1 MNKSEYA
8 EFIEIIKKKSG
19 INLVSIDYTRIS
31 RLVNEREKISGCKS
45 FHKYIKYLGSGSAEN
60 EWEELL
66 QKITISETYFFR
78 DMNQCNA
85 LKDYILPRLIK
96 SKKDKK
102 IRVWSAGCSTGEE
115 AYTIAIILNQ
125 RIIDIKS
132 WDIKITGTDI
142 NRKSI
147 EIARDGFYG
156 KNSFRGIDNEI
167 IDQYFIKKGRRLK
180 PKGFIKR
187 DVQFEIFN
195 MKIGEKGLFPFDY
208 MNFDIIFCRNVLI
221 YFEKKDAGNILK
233 GFNNSLLHKGYL
245 VLGHSEASLAARDL
259 FRPVR
264 TNNSFIYVPIKTTF
278 TDNGLKKPGICR
290 REISNPGIKQKAVNK
305 KSTDLDGRIPVEN
318 RVEPAIFLRNI
329 NIRYFKEALCLYF
342 NEKYIQAG
350 EKIDNSPAYYD
361 AGTEELLL
369 ASLIRINLGD
379 FEKALSLVH
388 QIRQKDEF
396 LPDSHFIYGLIH
408 ENEKNYDEAIRAY
421 NAALF
426 LDGDYFFSYFRLGH
440 LYQKADRKIDSVRAF
455 RTALTVIDRQDD
467 ERVRLLSGGF
477 TKKNLEDICRRIISA

>member
-8 EFIEIIKKKSG
+8 KFIEIIKKKSG

-45 FHKYIKYLGSGSAEN
+45 FHKYIKYLGSGSAKN

-195 MKIGEKGLFPFDY
+195 MKIGEKGLFPFNY

-259 FRPVR
+259 FTPVR
-264 TNNSFIYVPIKTTF
+264 TNNTFIYASIKIMSP
-278 TDNGLKKPGICR
+278 DKEHKKPVRCR
-290 REISNPGIKQKAVNK
+290 LESSKPGIKQKAVNNK
-305 KSTDLDGRIPVEN
+305 PVGLDRRIPVKN
-318 RVEPAIFLRNI
+318 PVEPAISLRNV
-329 NIRYFKEALCLYF
+329 NIRYFKEALYFYF
-342 NEKYIQAG
+342 NEKYTEAG
-350 EKIDNSPAYYD
+350 KKIDDFLAYYD

-369 ASLIRINLGD
+369 ASLISINLGD
-379 FEKALSLVH
+379 FEKALSIVR

-396 LPDSHFIYGLIH
+396 LPDSHFIDGLIH
-408 ENEKNYDEAIRAY
+408 EHEQKYEEAIRAY
-421 NAALF
+421 KAALF

-440 LYQKADRKIDSVRAF
+440 LYHKANRKIDSVRAF
-455 RTALTVIDRQDD
+455 RTALTVIAKQDD
-467 ERVRLLSGGF
+467 ERVQLLSGGF
-477 TKKNLEDICRRIISA
+477 TKKNLEDICRRIISV

>member
-1 MNKSEYA
+1 MNKLEYA

-45 FHKYIKYLGSGSAEN
+45 FHEYIKYLGSGSAEN

-78 DMNQCNA
+78 DTSQCNA

-96 SKKDKK
+96 FKKDKK

-125 RIIDIKS
+125 RISDIKS
-132 WDIKITGTDI
+132 WDIRITGTDI

-147 EIARDGFYG
+147 ETARNGFYG
-156 KNSFRGIDNEI
+156 KNSFRGVDDEI
-167 IDQYFIKKGRRLK
+167 IDRYFIKKGRRLG

-195 MKIGEKGLFPFDY
+195 MKIGEKRFFPSNY
-208 MNFDIIFCRNVLI
+208 MNFDIIFCRNVLV

-259 FRPVR
+259 FTPVR
-264 TNNSFIYVPIKTTF
+264 TKDTFIYAPIKIMPS
-278 TDNGLKKPGICR
+278 DKRPNKPKISGRSKLK
-290 REISNPGIKQKAVNK
+290 PGIKQKSVNNK
-305 KSTDLDGRIPVEN
+305 RINLDKRIPVKN
-318 RVEPAIFLRNI
+318 PVEPVISLRNV
-329 NIRYFKEALCLYF
+329 NISYVKEALSLYF
-342 NEKYIQAG
+342 NEKYMQAG
-350 EKIDNSPAYYD
+350 EKIDNFLAYSN

-369 ASLIRINLGD
+369 ASLISINLGD
-379 FEKALSLVH
+379 FEKALSLVR

-408 ENEKNYDEAIRAY
+408 ENGKNYEKAIRAY
-421 NAALF
+421 KAALF

-440 LYQKADRKIDSVRAF
+440 LYHKTNRKIDSARAF
-455 RTALTVIDRQDD
+455 RTALTLIGRQDD

-477 TKKNLEDICRRIISA
+477 TKKNLEDICRKVMK